1 MKVYL
6 GQGILRNKHKIGFWK
21 DLEKLG
27 FPRGAVVK
35 KLPANA
41 GDSGLKPG

>member
-27 FPRGAVVK
+27 FPRGVVVK

-41 GDSGLKPG
+41 GDARDRV